1 MHDLRAW
8 LWRYRDDL
16 AAGLTPTPED
26 VATHTE
32 LSRLYDEKLDTVRR
46 LHDAGVRLMAGSD
59 SAWGYYRAGNSWL
72 EMHALTDAGLSTTE
86 ALVAGTSGAA
96 EAIAVGETVGRL
108 APGRDADILVVPG
121 DPVAD
126 LDVLGRPLDVF
137 LAGRRVR
144 RLAAE

>member
-1 MHDLRAW
+1 M
-8 LWRYRDDL
+8 
-16 AAGLTPTPED
+16 GL
-26 VATHTE
+26 
-32 LSRLYDEKLDTVRR
+32 
-46 LHDAGVRLMAGSD
+46 
-59 SAWGYYRAGNSWL
+59 YRAGNSWL

-108 APGRDADILVVPG
+108 APGCDADILVVPG
-121 DPVAD
+121 DPVTD

-144 RLAAE
+144 RLAAGVMR